1 MDCNND
7 YIYSDAEALF
17 SVGKRFLE
25 GDCLEKDPVKAR
37 DLLSRAASLGHRKAQ
52 ELLLSMEETPS
63 EDSPEARV
71 WDDMV
76 SGREY
81 DATHPYLLERLN
93 ATKDRIW
100 EYNKMRPS
108 MLKERNELLRGLLGK
123 SDGDTFINQPF
134 YCDYGSNI
142 RVGRR
147 FFANFNFTVL
157 DEAPVTVGDDCFI
170 GPNVSIYTACH
181 STDPVERNSRRE
193 WAKPVTIGDNVW
205 IGGSVTIL
213 PGVTIGS
220 NVTIGAGSVVVKDI
234 PDGCVAVGN
243 PCRVVKYLEKE

>member
-100 EYNKMRPS
+100 EYNKLRPS

-134 YCDYGSNI
+134 YCDYGCNI
-142 RVGRR
+142 LVGRR

-157 DEAPVTVGDDCFI
+157 DEALVTIGDDCFI

-243 PCRVVKYLEKE
+243 PCRVVK

>member
-37 DLLSRAASLGHRKAQ
+37 NLLSRAASLGHRKAQ

-63 EDSPEARV
+63 EDSPEAQV
-71 WDDMV
+71 WDAMV

-81 DATHPYLLERLN
+81 DAAHPYLQERLN

-100 EYNKMRPS
+100 EYNKLRPS

-134 YCDYGSNI
+134 YCDYGCNI
-142 RVGRR
+142 LVGRR

-157 DEAPVTVGDDCFI
+157 DEALVTIGDDCFI

-243 PCRVVKYLEKE
+243 PCRVVK

>member
-63 EDSPEARV
+63 EDSPEARI

-234 PDGCVAVGN
+234 PDCCVAVGN
-243 PCRVVKYLEKE
+243 PCRVVKRDIR

>member
-63 EDSPEARV
+63 EDSPEARI

-100 EYNKMRPS
+100 EYNKLRPS

-157 DEAPVTVGDDCFI
+157 DEALVTIGDDCFI

-181 STDPVERNSRRE
+181 STDPIERNSRRE

-243 PCRVVKYLEKE
+243 PCRVVK

>member
-63 EDSPEARV
+63 EDSPEAQV
-71 WDDMV
+71 WDAMV

-81 DATHPYLLERLN
+81 DAAHPYLQERLN

-100 EYNKMRPS
+100 EYNKLRPS

-134 YCDYGSNI
+134 YCDYGCNI
-142 RVGRR
+142 LVGRR

-157 DEAPVTVGDDCFI
+157 DEALVTIGDDCFI

-243 PCRVVKYLEKE
+243 PCRVVK

>member
-7 YIYSDAEALF
+7 YIYCDAEALF

-52 ELLLSMEETPS
+52 ELLLSIEETPS
-63 EDSPEARV
+63 ENSPEARI

-193 WAKPVTIGDNVW
+193 WARPVNIGDNVW

-243 PCRVVKYLEKE
+243 PCRVVKRNIR

>member
-52 ELLLSMEETPS
+52 ELLLSIEETPS
-63 EDSPEARV
+63 ENSPEARI

-193 WAKPVTIGDNVW
+193 WARPVNIGDNVW

-243 PCRVVKYLEKE
+243 PCRVVKRNIR

>member
-93 ATKDRIW
+93 ATKDKIW

-157 DEAPVTVGDDCFI
+157 DEALVTIGDDCFI

-181 STDPVERNSRRE
+181 STDPIERNSRRE

-220 NVTIGAGSVVVKDI
+220 NVTIGAGSVVVKYI

-243 PCRVVKYLEKE
+243 PCRVVKRNIR

>member
-108 MLKERNELLRGLLGK
+108 MLKERNELLRGLRGK

-243 PCRVVKYLEKE
+243 PCRVVKRNIR

>member
-63 EDSPEARV
+63 EDSPEAQV

-81 DATHPYLLERLN
+81 YATHPYLLERLN

-100 EYNKMRPS
+100 EYNKLRPS

-157 DEAPVTVGDDCFI
+157 DEALVTIGDDCFI

-181 STDPVERNSRRE
+181 STDPIERNSRRE

-243 PCRVVKYLEKE
+243 PCRVVK

>member
-181 STDPVERNSRRE
+181 STDPIERNSRRE

-213 PGVTIGS
+213 PGVNIGS

-243 PCRVVKYLEKE
+243 PCRVVK